1 MISRGGQEGLARGV
15 RLRLKLGEGSER
27 RQAKVTRKTNSSYA
41 DPAWCEAQYNP
52 RGAVP
57 NAPEIYARWPVESA
71 RVKKK
76 LAHEELRYGA
86 HPREVMDVYH
96 APSARGCLVFFHGG
110 YWRAFSKDDFAFLAE
125 ALVEVGITVAMPSY
139 PLCPEAS
146 LDDITQSSVS
156 AIVKLWQGT
165 LSPAE
170 KARLVISG
178 HSAGGYLT
186 AALFA
191 TDFAEHGLPP
201 TPFRGGLSISGVFE
215 LEPLVNTTMN
225 TAIGLDAEKARAL
238 SLGASCPQREGA
250 PLCTA
255 VQEIEPRKQGSS
267 KEQLVV
273 FYYLTLH
280 RRSFTLS

>member
-1 MISRGGQEGLARGV
+1 M
-15 RLRLKLGEGSER
+15 
-27 RQAKVTRKTNSSYA
+27 TRKPNPSYA

-57 NAPEIYARWPVESA
+57 NATEIYARWPVESA
-71 RVKKK
+71 RVRKK
-76 LAHEELRYGA
+76 LAPVELRYGPN
-86 HPREVMDVYH
+86 PREVMDVYH
-96 APSARGCLVFFHGG
+96 ARDARGALVFFHGG

-125 ALVEVGITVAMPSY
+125 ALVEAGVTVAMPSY

-146 LDDITQSSVS
+146 LAEITQSSVR
-156 AIVKLWQGT
+156 AIVKLWRDG

-170 KARLVISG
+170 KAKLVISG

-191 TDFAEHGLPP
+191 IDWAELSLPP

-238 SLGASCPQREGA
+238 SLGPSCPHVAA
-250 PLCTA
+250 PLVLCVGALESPEFHRQSAELARAWPEVCRAPIDIPGRHHFDVVEELGRAGTPVFKEVIA
-255 VQEIEPRKQGSS
+255 V
-267 KEQLVV
+267 
-273 FYYLTLH
+273 FA
-280 RRSFTLS
+280 